1 MDTLLPFLLVAV
13 VCTVV
18 GWGLVRLRRRVQRR
32 RVGSAAMS
40 AAMTV
45 FDQIWHP
52 AAADPQIEIQQS
64 YERRAPAPAPDGD
77 ENEEEHNEN
86 DNKADDNK
94 ADDDKADQNG
104 GNEDKA
110 DQNGGEDGA
119 EGAGGPG
126 KAAGADNT

>member
-13 VCTVV
+13 VCTLV

-52 AAADPQIEIQQS
+52 AAVDPQIEIQQS
-64 YERRAPAPAPDGD
+64 YERRAPTPAPEDDDNEDEDENNEDENKDESDSDEIKDGD
-77 ENEEEHNEN
+77 ET
-86 DNKADDNK
+86 
-94 ADDDKADQNG
+94 
-104 GNEDKA
+104 
-110 DQNGGEDGA
+110 EDGDEGKGKGKT
-119 EGAGGPG
+119 EGAGGPE
-126 KAAGADNT
+126 KAAGTGSD